1 MSAKDAGRALLS
13 DNTEELVRDYRP
25 AWAVEAELPAKELP
39 EDGEASDEA
48 DEVAEEIQATLQKT
62 AYGDYIAQVPLSEG
76 QYATIGVQQT
86 RRKDAF
92 DGAKDVRAAAS
103 ATRRLGAN
111 LAGRIVLCVVVFL
124 IVAVAA
130 SVIGTAIVND
140 ITIKE
145 AVSVFLQGF
154 TGK

>member
-13 DNTEELVRDYRP
+13 DNTEELLHDYRP
-25 AWAVEAELPAKELP
+25 AWAVEAEIPERELP
-39 EDGEASDEA
+39 EEGEAAEEEEA
-48 DEVAEEIQATLQKT
+48 AEEIQATLQKT

-92 DGAKDVRAAAS
+92 DSAKDVRAAAS
-103 ATRRLGAN
+103 ARTRLGAN

-124 IVAVAA
+124 IVAVVA